1 MTAFTSSWFSFA
13 SAPSAVRE
21 PDSLSALQNGEIQLT
36 TQPYTAWGGAV
47 TARLYLPIARSL
59 AWQGLID
66 YPRWADYF
74 PAITRSEV
82 VGQVMRSGKS
92 GEQIAKRLFQA
103 ASKNFLIFT
112 AQVDIHLLAIE
123 TPQQRIQ
130 FLLESGSFNDFTA
143 DLKLQDCGT
152 GTLLSYSVQATPS
165 IPVPAIFIEQA
176 IQLDL
181 PSNLRNMR
189 QCLCKLR

>member
-1 MTAFTSSWFSFA
+1 
-13 SAPSAVRE
+13 VRE

-47 TARLYLPIARSL
+47 TARLYLPIDRSQ
-59 AWQGLID
+59 AWQGLTD
-66 YPRWADYF
+66 YPRWAEYF
-74 PAITRSEV
+74 PAITHSEV
-82 VGQVMRSGKS
+82 VGQMAQSGKS
-92 GEQIAKRLFQA
+92 GEQVTKRLYQA

-130 FLLESGSFNDFTA
+130 FVLESGSFNDFTA
-143 DLKLQDCGT
+143 DLKLQDCGR

-181 PSNLRNMR
+181 PANLRTMR
-189 QCLCKLR
+189 QCLCKLN